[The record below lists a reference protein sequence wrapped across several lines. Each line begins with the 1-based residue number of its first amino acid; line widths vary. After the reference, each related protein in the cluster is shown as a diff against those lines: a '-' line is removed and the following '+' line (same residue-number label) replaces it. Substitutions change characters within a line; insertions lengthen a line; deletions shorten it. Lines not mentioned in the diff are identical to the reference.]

1 MIACERAQSLFGPAW
16 DDELSVAE
24 RESLE
29 LHFTGCPPCRRDY
42 DELARTL
49 ELVQGLPRPQVSGDF
64 AARVLVEA
72 QRREA
77 DGGRGFAV
85 SRGLMARPM
94 RLAIAA
100 ALFVA
105 AGVSGILIAQKPAGD
120 ATKVAQTI
128 VAPAP
133 VVAPV
138 VAPGALAGDPDVPV
152 STVAEAVP
160 SMVASADPG
169 SPAPSPKP
177 TLARRAP
184 ARSAD
189 MSAAV
194 PDSIFDHT
202 ADVEFVLD
210 PVRLRRE
217 RGRGY
222 TPVPTSV
229 RGEQASI
236 TF

>member
-128 VAPAP
+128 VAK
-133 VVAPV
+133 APV

-152 STVAEAVP
+152 STVAEDAP
-160 SMVASADPG
+160 STVVSADPG
-169 SPAPSPKP
+169 SPAASSKP

-184 ARSAD
+184 ARSAE
-189 MSAAV
+189 ALTTV

>member
-77 DGGRGFAV
+77 EGGRGFAV

-133 VVAPV
+133 VVAPGV
-138 VAPGALAGDPDVPV
+138 LAGDPDVPV

>member
-105 AGVSGILIAQKPAGD
+105 AGVSGILVAQKPTGD
-120 ATKVAQTI
+120 ATKVAQT
-128 VAPAP
+128 
-133 VVAPV
+133 V

-152 STVAEAVP
+152 STVAEAAP
-160 SMVASADPG
+160 STVASADPG
-169 SPAPSPKP
+169 SPAPSLKP

-189 MSAAV
+189 RSPAV

-210 PVRLRRE
+210 PVKLRRE

>member
-85 SRGLMARPM
+85 SRGLLARPM

-105 AGVSGILIAQKPAGD
+105 AGVSGILVAQKPAGD

-133 VVAPV
+133 VVAP
-138 VAPGALAGDPDVPV
+138 GALLGDPDVPI
-152 STVAEAVP
+152 STVAEAMP
-160 SMVASADPG
+160 STVASADPG
-169 SPAPSPKP
+169 SLAPSPKP
-177 TLARRAP
+177 TLTRRAP
-184 ARSAD
+184 ARSAEVLTV
-189 MSAAV
+189 V

-210 PVRLRRE
+210 PVKLRRE

>member
-1 MIACERAQSLFGPAW
+1 MIACERAQSFFGAAW

-77 DGGRGFAV
+77 EGGRGFAV
-85 SRGLMARPM
+85 SRGLLARPM

-105 AGVSGILIAQKPAGD
+105 AGVSGILVAQKPAGE
-120 ATKVAQTI
+120 ATKVAQT
-128 VAPAP
+128 VVVPAK
-133 VVAPV
+133 A
-138 VAPGALAGDPDVPV
+138 ALSGDPDVPV
-152 STVAEAVP
+152 STVPEAVP
-160 SMVASADPG
+160 STVASADPG

-177 TLARRAP
+177 TLARRSP
-184 ARSAD
+184 ARSAEVLT
-189 MSAAV
+189 AV

-210 PVRLRRE
+210 PVKLRRE